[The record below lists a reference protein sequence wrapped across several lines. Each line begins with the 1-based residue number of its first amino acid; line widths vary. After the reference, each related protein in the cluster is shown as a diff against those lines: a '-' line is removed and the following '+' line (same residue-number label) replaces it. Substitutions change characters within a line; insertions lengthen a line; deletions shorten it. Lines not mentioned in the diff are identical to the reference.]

1 LVFGVGI
8 LAGGVNGVGVFVGTG
23 VGAGVSMGAVTELVP
38 VGVELETEFGLIVE
52 IGVNEG

>member
-1 LVFGVGI
+1 MVFGVGI